1 MIASAAG
8 FQLCAHQPS
17 AAQSMTEATAPS
29 SSEHLLGSRHAYSDR
44 GLDPDPPVRSIAGVK
59 RRVRLRDIPRSLP
72 VARVIAGRD
81 LRAQYKQSFLGPLWL
96 LVQPLG
102 LVVAFGVVFGRV
114 VRVDTGGVPYPLFVL
129 VGLSVYSY
137 FQAALTTGTNAVV
150 VNMSLIRRV
159 AAPRI
164 AFPTAS
170 TASALPVLGV
180 TFTVAFLLALGSGNL
195 PFAHLVLLP
204 ICLAWLGLFTWSL
217 VALLN
222 SLTVRFRDVM
232 YVLPFLLQMLL
243 FLSPVAYRADQAS
256 PSLSAVLELNPLAGI
271 LELWR
276 WTLLEGW
283 RLDGTTVAIAVAWTA
298 GLAVAAW
305 RVFTRLEP
313 TMADHV

>member
-1 MIASAAG
+1 
-8 FQLCAHQPS
+8 
-17 AAQSMTEATAPS
+17 MTEATAPS
-29 SSEHLLGSRHAYSDR
+29 SSEHLLGSRHGYSDR
-44 GLDPDPPVRSIAGVK
+44 GLAADPPVRTIAAVK

-72 VARVIAGRD
+72 VVRVIAGRD
-81 LRAQYKQSFLGPLWL
+81 LKAQYKQSVLGPLWL
-96 LVQPLG
+96 VVQPLG
-102 LVVAFGVVFGRV
+102 LLVAFGVVFGRV

-150 VNMSLIRRV
+150 VNMALIRRV

-164 AFPTAS
+164 AFPTAG
-170 TASALPVLGV
+170 TVSALPVLAV
-180 TFTVAFLLALGSGNL
+180 TFIAALLLALGSGNL
-195 PFAHLVLLP
+195 PFTHLALLP
-204 ICLAWLGLFTWSL
+204 VCLAWLVLFTWSL

-283 RLDGTTVAIAVAWTA
+283 ELDGTTVAIAVAWTA
-298 GLAVAAW
+298 VLAVAAW